1 MLLGAFQVLQ
11 FDRERV
17 LFLFEP
23 ILRVHASLLLVQCDR
38 DFLAGA
44 VQVDLQLRNIV
55 QLLFELCQLALEVLF
70 VLGEELSLAFVVLVV
85 LLKLLLLALNLPNQR
100 LLLVDLALVFGA
112 GEANLLLVDVL
123 FEDESLTSL
132 SL

>member
-1 MLLGAFQVLQ
+1 MFFLLK
-11 FDRERV
+11 
-17 LFLFEP
+17 P
-23 ILRVHASLLLVQCDR
+23 ILRVHASLLLIQCDR
-38 DFLAGA
+38 NFFTSA

-55 QLLFELCQLALEVLF
+55 QLLFKLCQLALEVLL
-70 VLGEELSLAFVVLVV
+70 VLGEELSLALVVLVV
-85 LLKLLLLALNLPNQR
+85 LRKLIFLTLNLHNQR

-112 GEANLLLVDVL
+112 SEADLFLVNVL